1 MGTRFLLF
9 ISLVCLLFCASC
21 TTTNKIA
28 YFQNAQDTAYKKTLT
43 SIDAPFQK
51 NDILTILISSA
62 NAAASADFNKGDV
75 AANKG
80 YLINNDG
87 NVELPMLGDVK
98 AAGLTKKQLKDNITS
113 IILQKKLLVDP
124 LVEIRYL
131 NFEITVLGEVGRP
144 GVINVPSEQIT
155 LVKALSIAGDLTIY
169 GRRENVLLIREEGG
183 VRRTRHIDL
192 TRSDFLNS
200 DYYYLKPNDLVYV
213 EPNRTKIAVS
223 GRSQQTIPL
232 IFSSLTIL
240 FFVFDK
246 VIK

>member
-1 MGTRFLLF
+1 MGTRFLLLA
-9 ISLVCLLFCASC
+9 SLVCLLFCASC
-21 TTTNKIA
+21 STTNKIA
-28 YFQNAQDTAYKKTLT
+28 YFQNAQDTSYKKTLT
-43 SIDAPFQK
+43 VVDAPFQK
-51 NDILTILISSA
+51 NDILTITISSA
-62 NAAASADFNKGDV
+62 NAQASADFNKGDI

-98 AAGLTKKQLKDNITS
+98 AEGLTKKQLKDNITKL
-113 IILQKKLLVDP
+113 ILQKKLLVDP

-169 GRRENVLLIREEGG
+169 GKRDNVLLIREEGG
-183 VRRTRHIDL
+183 VRKTRHIDL
-192 TRSDFLNS
+192 TSSDFLNS
-200 DYYYLKPNDLVYV
+200 DFYYLKPNDLVYV
-213 EPNRTKIAVS
+213 EPNKTKIAVS
-223 GRSQQTIPL
+223 GRSQTTIPL
-232 IFSSLTIL
+232 IFSSLTML

>member
-9 ISLVCLLFCASC
+9 ISIVCLLLCASC

-51 NDILTILISSA
+51 NDILTIVISSA
-62 NAAASADFNKGDV
+62 NAAASADFNKVDALG
-75 AANKG
+75 KG
-80 YLINNDG
+80 YLINKDG

-98 AAGLTKKQLKDNITS
+98 AAGLTKKELKDNITNL
-113 IILQKKLLVDP
+113 ILQKKLLVDP

-131 NFEITVLGEVGRP
+131 NFEITVLGEVGHP

-169 GRRENVLLIREEGG
+169 GKRDNVLLIREEDG

-192 TRSDFLNS
+192 TSSDFLNS
-200 DYYYLKPNDLVYV
+200 EYYYLKPNDLVYV
-213 EPNRTKIAVS
+213 EPNKTKIAVS